1 VSTPPE
7 EPLVV
12 HGPGVET
19 APLKLLVVI
28 SGRPDRAALRAQLRE
43 WVTTGMELRLIA
55 SPSVSP
61 LEWLTNDEDDARG
74 EAEELASLAVSL
86 MPWQPELE
94 PEVGSSNTLQAIEDA
109 LGTFAADQVL
119 IVLAGEEAGPG
130 LELTRQLT
138 ERGLPVRTLQI
149 PTGPD

>member
-1 VSTPPE
+1 VSAPRGE
-7 EPLVV
+7 VLVAD
-12 HGPGVET
+12 GPAVTT
-19 APLKLLVVI
+19 ASLKLLVVV
-28 SGRPDRAALRAQLRE
+28 SGRPDRAALRTQLRE

-61 LEWLTNDEDDARG
+61 LEWLTNDEDGARG
-74 EAEELASLAVSL
+74 EAQKLASLAVSL
-86 MPWQPELE
+86 MPWQAELE

-119 IVLAGEEAGPG
+119 IVLAGEEAAPT

-149 PTGPD
+149 PARPE